1 MQYRPMLCQIGDN
14 SVLTKSNFIFEPKID
29 GTRVFVYKEGNKIKL
44 FNRKGIDI
52 TSIYPEFKDISKNIH
67 ADACILDAELAI
79 LDNKGMPDFDKLQ
92 EREEKKDKEKSKI
105 SAATATLF
113 VFDIL
118 QIDHVEMTDMLLE
131 RRKARLKEI
140 ISESPLIQL
149 ISCSESG
156 TELWK
161 RITELG
167 LEGVIAKDTRSKYE
181 QKRSYFWL
189 KIKNL
194 NTIDAMI
201 IGYIKSKK
209 REFASLILGCY
220 NDKDRLVYIGR
231 VGTGFSSAILKEL
244 SAKTKNLVSS
254 TPLSSTELEKALIKL
269 YSGKEK
275 ITAKDIVWTNP
286 ELIVEVKSSGIV
298 NKEIKSSSFMRLRYD
313 KNPED
318 CIIS

>member
-1 MQYRPMLCQIGDN
+1 MQYKPMLCQIGDN

-29 GTRVFVYKEGNKIKL
+29 GTRVFIHKEGSRIKL

-52 TSIYPEFKDISKNIH
+52 TSIYPEFKDISKNIL

-79 LDNKGMPDFDKLQ
+79 LDNKGMPDFDELQ
-92 EREEKKDKEKSKI
+92 EREEKKDKEEAKERKEKSKI
-105 SAATATLF
+105 SAAPATLF

-118 QIDHVEMTDMLLE
+118 QIDHIEMTDMLLE
-131 RRKARLKEI
+131 RRKARLKGMI
-140 ISESPLIQL
+140 KESPLITL
-149 ISCSESG
+149 IPCSESG

-194 NTIDAMI
+194 NTIDALI
-201 IGYIKSKK
+201 IGYIKSRK
-209 REFASLILGCY
+209 RPFASLILGCY
-220 NDKDRLVYIGR
+220 NDNGRLAYIGR

-244 SAKTKNLVSS
+244 SAKTKKLVSS
-254 TPLSSTELEKALIKL
+254 NPLSSTELEKALIKL

-275 ITAKDIVWTNP
+275 IILN
-286 ELIVEVKSSGIV
+286 
-298 NKEIKSSSFMRLRYD
+298 
-313 KNPED
+313 
-318 CIIS
+318 